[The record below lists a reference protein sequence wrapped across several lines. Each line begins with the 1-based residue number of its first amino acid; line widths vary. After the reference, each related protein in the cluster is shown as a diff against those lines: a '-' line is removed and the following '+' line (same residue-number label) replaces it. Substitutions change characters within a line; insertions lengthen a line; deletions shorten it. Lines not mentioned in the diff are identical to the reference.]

1 MILYFNLGSIT
12 SLSHF
17 RDKYLSLYSLSSY
30 LDSYL
35 SGWIEIFLSI
45 IFIASLLSSG
55 IPPEQD
61 SNFHFGR
68 KSPIYQNFQFI
79 TYFFSCIC
87 MYLKKTK
94 YSLVVLQKNK
104 EEKSIPNISMCQKNT
119 RTMIGILTN
128 SLDSLVTID
137 KVM

>member
-1 MILYFNLGSIT
+1 
-12 SLSHF
+12 
-17 RDKYLSLYSLSSY
+17 
-30 LDSYL
+30 
-35 SGWIEIFLSI
+35 
-45 IFIASLLSSG
+45 
-55 IPPEQD
+55 
-61 SNFHFGR
+61 
-68 KSPIYQNFQFI
+68 
-79 TYFFSCIC
+79 

-94 YSLVVLQKNK
+94 YSPVVLQKNK